1 MEKCVYL
8 SIPFLT
14 RVVMV
19 ARPQAQVARDFDLSS
34 AQQQESSKTIGQTYT
49 EASWLCHS
57 SL

>member
-14 RVVMV
+14 RVVM
-19 ARPQAQVARDFDLSS
+19 ARPQAQVAQDFDLSS